1 MESEKYNN
9 EIIDVKK
16 DFLVV
21 CNIAL
26 NNEIITDYGIDLKY
40 MSCNCVYLFAE
51 YYFKIEIV
59 DEQSVRL
66 IKIKNDFLPPLNS
79 IDNNNLRLLKLYWKR
94 AFTLYEKLQD
104 ILGGTAYRAEEQIT
118 IMANE
123 DGTKTPVMGLILRYV
138 SIENGFGDDKFPQ
151 IPENIRQLIRKK
163 IDSSVGAEKE
173 VAEQKIKSYGLC
185 YDYLKSIQSK
195 ISALAFIEGLEIAL
209 PILPVFNEYCYAEL
223 DMFGNVKSATQTE
236 QIHPEAADILLESPR
251 PVLFWNGH
259 DKGRFLSIVLP
270 EKDPKT
276 LAKEYWVTLKF
287 KNEKALYDA
296 VYKHRKKEI
305 SDSKNIDNQNGIVAM
320 KKFLGI
326 KT

>member
-1 MESEKYNN
+1 M
-9 EIIDVKK
+9 
-16 DFLVV
+16 
-21 CNIAL
+21 
-26 NNEIITDYGIDLKY
+26 
-40 MSCNCVYLFAE
+40 
-51 YYFKIEIV
+51 
-59 DEQSVRL
+59 
-66 IKIKNDFLPPLNS
+66 
-79 IDNNNLRLLKLYWKR
+79 RLLKLYWKR

-195 ISALAFIEGLEIAL
+195 ISALAFIEGLEISL

-223 DMFGNVKSATQTE
+223 DMFGNVKSATQ
-236 QIHPEAADILLESPR
+236 PEAIQTEA
-251 PVLFWNGH
+251 
-259 DKGRFLSIVLP
+259 P
-270 EKDPKT
+270 EKRKPRTAKT
-276 LAKEYWVTLKF
+276 KELPNEIQQSHLIWFLHEMDLQNEYRPAELLKKLSKFF
-287 KNEKALYDA
+287 KNKEGNPFILQAFASALSQGKPAKAPT
-296 VYKHRKKEI
+296 
-305 SDSKNIDNQNGIVAM
+305 KNIH
-320 KKFLGI
+320 
-326 KT
+326 KTKLKIRELLQ